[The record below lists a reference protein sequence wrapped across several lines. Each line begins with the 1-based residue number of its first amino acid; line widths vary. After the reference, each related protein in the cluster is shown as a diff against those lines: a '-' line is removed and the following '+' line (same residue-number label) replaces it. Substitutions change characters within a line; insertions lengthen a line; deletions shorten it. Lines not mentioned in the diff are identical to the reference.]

1 MRTILAAVDGS
12 TRAKG
17 VLAQAVA
24 LASAQGAQLDLV
36 RAVGLPADVPQ
47 DFWKTTDES
56 LLEVLQHRARD
67 YLAQCVADVP
77 PDRRG
82 STHVVVGVPWQAIS
96 ATAEAIRADL
106 VVLGSHGYSG
116 ADRLLGTT
124 AAKVVNHSP
133 CSVLVVKEP
142 TPAKDVP

>member
-1 MRTILAAVDGS
+1 MRTILAAIDGS
-12 TRAKG
+12 VRAKG
-17 VLAQAVA
+17 VLAQAIA
-24 LASAQGAQLDLV
+24 IARAQGARLDLV

-56 LLEVLQHRARD
+56 LLEVLQHRAHD
-67 YLAQCVADVP
+67 YLDQCAADIP
-77 PDRRG
+77 PQTCG

-96 ATAEAIRADL
+96 NTAQGIRAEL

-142 TPAKDVP
+142 TTETP